1 MHTIAL
7 PKSAVSA
14 APTAR
19 GSRLIELIASVVSF
33 EVVFVLFL
41 FAGQY
46 KADPRFDWLPMDAT
60 LLFGLINFAQGL
72 FLIGVG
78 KVRPNPSGVPMAI
91 AGVIFAAYVIASTGW
106 AAGVYYAQ
114 YKAAYI
120 ATIGMWCLC
129 AGSLVISSSQQ
140 RLTRF
145 LVALMMFS
153 AWIGIECML
162 FYSHQSQFGQV
173 MQLHAM
179 AGESAYIGLGRVVT
193 CGGVLC
199 AVLWMF
205 PQTIRWPLWR
215 SRAVSFGM
223 MAAFAVI
230 GAMIGARGPIVAAV
244 LAIAMVGMLYSDS
257 RTTRR
262 LAQNAGRLSLVGVL
276 IAGAILVQKART
288 GEYPLIVK
296 RCLAFT
302 ASSEHYDAT
311 GQSHMRLEIFAE
323 AIRGWTERPLLGHGI
338 GGFSV
343 VWNNS
348 DVRLFPHNL
357 ILELLCE
364 LGVVGLALFALIAI
378 AGVHSN
384 RVGWSQ
390 TPAGL
395 KAMVLALAGSA
406 FLNTMT
412 SGDLPD
418 NRLLLF
424 MLGLLAFRAPA
435 VQAYPATQRP
445 RAMTPAPLA
454 FGDRRRPIQ
463 TRHSVVP
470 RA

>member
-1 MHTIAL
+1 MNSIAL
-7 PKSAVSA
+7 PRSPFPGAHAS
-14 APTAR
+14 PS
-19 GSRLIELIASVVSF
+19 SRLLELIASAVSF

-60 LLFGLINFAQGL
+60 IFFGLINVAQGL
-72 FLIGVG
+72 LLIVVG
-78 KVRPNPSGVPMAI
+78 KVRPNPSGIPMAI
-91 AGVIFAAYVIASTGW
+91 AGAIFAAYVVASTTW
-106 AAGVYYAQ
+106 AAGIYYAQ

-120 ATIGMWCLC
+120 TTIGMWCLC
-129 AGSLVISSSQQ
+129 AGALVISSSQQ

-145 LVALMMFS
+145 LIALLIFS
-153 AWIGIECML
+153 AWIGIECLM
-162 FYSHQSQFGQV
+162 FYSHQAQFGQV

-193 CGGVLC
+193 CGGVVC

-205 PQTIRWPLWR
+205 PQTFRWPLWR
-215 SRAVSFGM
+215 SRVVSFGM
-223 MAAFAVI
+223 MGAFAVI
-230 GAMIGARGPIVAAV
+230 GAMVGARGPIVAAA
-244 LAIAMVGMLYSDS
+244 LAIILVGMLYSDS

-262 LAQNAGRLSLVGVL
+262 LAQNAGRLALVAIFIV
-276 IAGAILVQKART
+276 GAILAQKVRT

-296 RCLAFT
+296 RCLAFS
-302 ASSEHYDAT
+302 ASSEHYDAS

-357 ILELLCE
+357 VLELLCE
-364 LGVVGLALFALIAI
+364 LGVVGLALFALVVI
-378 AGVHSN
+378 AGIHGN
-384 RVGWSQ
+384 RLGWSQ

-435 VQAYPATQRP
+435 AQVLSADERP
-445 RAMTPAPLA
+445 CSISPAPLA
-454 FGDRRRPIQ
+454 LDDRRQASQ
-463 TRHSVVP
+463 TRPHVMS